1 VGQLEGVQ
9 HSLPINPLKG
19 SLLKVNSN
27 NDPAHPK
34 HQNVQRSIDSVNVV
48 ILVCLEE
55 QELAPISDK
64 KIPKEFGQ
72 KQKEKQMSERKKRD
86 WKRDERED

>member
-1 VGQLEGVQ
+1 
-9 HSLPINPLKG
+9 
-19 SLLKVNSN
+19 
-27 NDPAHPK
+27 
-34 HQNVQRSIDSVNVV
+34 VNVV